1 MLTASLT
8 EQRQRKPADLNI
20 VLKSSTSNKSHSH
33 LRRSVYIHDVVR
45 FWEGGGVSECDII
58 VHLKSEK
65 KQENEGDF

>member
-33 LRRSVYIHDVVR
+33 LRRNVIKR
-45 FWEGGGVSECDII
+45 EGGGLESSSRDL
-58 VHLKSEK
+58 LKDQLKGYLFS
-65 KQENEGDF
+65 D